1 MDNLDKNIAGQEH
14 DVDLI
19 EFGKTVWQK
28 RKFVIKISII
38 GAIIGLVLAFS
49 LPKEYK
55 TEVVLIPDS
64 GTVGSGNLGM
74 LAAMAGINLQQNAQ
88 EMPPQLYPDIVV
100 STPFLVGLFDVHVK
114 DKEDGIDTSLY
125 DYMMNHQNKA
135 WWSYILEL
143 PKTIINLFSSEKEE
157 ESVSGGS
164 RSSIIHLSD
173 EQEDILVNLENRIDT
188 YVDNKTGE
196 ISLSVKMQSAVISA
210 FVADTITSYMQEYI
224 INFRTQKARQDLSF
238 VEELYQEAQVNYYN
252 AQQNLATYLDGNLSI
267 VSASYKTAQ
276 ERLMN
281 EATLAYGVYNQMAQQ
296 LQMAKMKVQ
305 DTTPVYTV
313 IQPAVV
319 PLKRTSPKRMLI
331 LVGMMFL
338 SFSGACVWVFMKDY
352 KSIIL

>member
-1 MDNLDKNIAGQEH
+1 MDNLDKNITGQGQ

-19 EFGKTVWQK
+19 ELGKIVWQK
-28 RKFVIKISII
+28 RKFVIKICII
-38 GAIIGLVLAFS
+38 GVIIGLVLAFS

-55 TEVVLIPDS
+55 TEVILIPDS

-74 LAAMAGINLQQNAQ
+74 LAVMAGINLQQNTQ

-114 DKEDGIDTSLY
+114 DDEEGIDTSLY
-125 DYMMNHQNKA
+125 DYMTNHQNKT
-135 WWSYILEL
+135 WWSYVLKL
-143 PKTIINLFSSEKEE
+143 PKMIIDLFSTEREE
-157 ESVSGGS
+157 YSTFAGNKS
-164 RSSIIHLSD
+164 RIIHLSD
-173 EQEDILVNLENRIDT
+173 EQEEILMNLENRIDT

-210 FVADTITSYMQEYI
+210 FVADTITSYMQKYI

-252 AQQNLATYLDGNLSI
+252 AQQNLATYLDGNLLI
-267 VSASYKTAQ
+267 VSASYKTTQ

-281 EATLAYGVYNQMAQQ
+281 EATLAYSVYNQMAQQ

-331 LVGMMFL
+331 LTGIMFL
-338 SFSGACVWVFMKDY
+338 SFSGACAWVFMKDY
-352 KSIIL
+352 KAIV

>member
-1 MDNLDKNIAGQEH
+1 MDNLDKNIAIQGE
-14 DVDLI
+14 DIDLI
-19 EFGKTVWQK
+19 EFGKLVWRK
-28 RKFVIKISII
+28 RKSVIKICII

-55 TEVVLIPDS
+55 TEVILIPDS
-64 GTVGSGNLGM
+64 GTAGSGNLGM
-74 LAAMAGINLQQNAQ
+74 LAAMAGINLQQNTQ

-100 STPFLVGLFDVHVK
+100 STPFLIGLFDVHVK
-114 DKEDGIDTSLY
+114 DEEEGVDTSLY
-125 DYMMNHQNKA
+125 DYMTNHQNET
-135 WWSYILEL
+135 WWSYILKL
-143 PKTIINLFSSEKEE
+143 PKMIIELFSSEKEVY
-157 ESVSGGS
+157 SALGGS
-164 RSSIIHLSD
+164 KSRIIHLSD
-173 EQEDILVNLENRIDT
+173 EQEDILMNLENKIDT

-238 VEELYQEAQVNYYN
+238 VEELFQEAQVNYYN
-252 AQQNLATYLDGNLSI
+252 AQQNLAIYLDGNLSI
-267 VSASYKTAQ
+267 VSASYKTTQ

-319 PLKRTSPKRMLI
+319 PLKRTSPRRMLI
-331 LVGMMFL
+331 LTGMMFL
-338 SFSGACVWVFMKDY
+338 SFSGACVWVFLKDY
-352 KSIIL
+352 KAII